1 MDLRKNSIKHN
12 FKFAKFFL
20 ICIKIKVY
28 QSIFY
33 GKNKSQKSGS
43 RVRR

>member
-1 MDLRKNSIKHN
+1 MDFWKNSIKHN

-28 QSIFY
+28 QSKFY
-33 GKNKSQKSGS
+33 AKNKS
-43 RVRR
+43 